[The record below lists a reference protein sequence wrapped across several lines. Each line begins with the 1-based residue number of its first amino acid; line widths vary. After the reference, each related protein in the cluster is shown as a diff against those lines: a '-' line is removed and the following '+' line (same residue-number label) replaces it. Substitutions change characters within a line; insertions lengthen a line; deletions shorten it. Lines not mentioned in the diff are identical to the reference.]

1 MVSRDLNR
9 FFKNDLQKIRSNED
23 IQDIESD
30 KDSSVSLG
38 EELIIIKRK
47 KVVRI
52 AGLSLIKEG
61 EEEGKE

>member
-30 KDSSVSLG
+30 EDSSVSLG

-47 KVVRI
+47 
-52 AGLSLIKEG
+52 
-61 EEEGKE
+61 

>member
-9 FFKNDLQKIRSNED
+9 FFQNDLQKIRSNED

-30 KDSSVSLG
+30 EDSSVSLG